1 MESVSSDYLYAI
13 EFRPD
18 DLASRALRV
27 GLMTFF
33 QNLDLS
39 GCAIERPALMP
50 TGKKRLMSQ
59 GTVKW
64 FNVQKGFGFIQ
75 PDDGSKDVFVHIQ
88 RRRAAPGCETSATA
102 EGQEGLLMTSS
113 RIEGP
118 ASRRLK
124 ICEPPDWSRR
134 NLEPAVGATRRPF
147 CLHGKIQLQTRV
159 WRKAPRGH
167 CHRNAGRN
175 PLAQAIL
182 ADRRLTDFERSARP
196 SAGLARFINVNN
208 FRVRARKQKPG
219 SSGDENME
227 SPRPHR
233 AGPLHPFR
241 DIRARRAYAKA
252 FIKAAVPR
260 PT

>member
-1 MESVSSDYLYAI
+1 MTVARTFSCILAPSS
-13 EFRPD
+13 
-18 DLASRALRV
+18 
-27 GLMTFF
+27 
-33 QNLDLS
+33 
-39 GCAIERPALMP
+39 
-50 TGKKRLMSQ
+50 
-59 GTVKW
+59 
-64 FNVQKGFGFIQ
+64 
-75 PDDGSKDVFVHIQ
+75 
-88 RRRAAPGCETSATA
+88 APGCRVSTRDRRS
-102 EGQEGLLMTSS
+102 LMTSS

-124 ICEPPDWSRR
+124 ICEPPDWTRR

-208 FRVRARKQKPG
+208 SRVRARKQKPG
-219 SSGDENME
+219 SSGDESME

-241 DIRARRAYAKA
+241 DIRAPAHARRHSSKPL
-252 FIKAAVPR
+252 FQGR
-260 PT
+260 PESGQRWKSVHFW